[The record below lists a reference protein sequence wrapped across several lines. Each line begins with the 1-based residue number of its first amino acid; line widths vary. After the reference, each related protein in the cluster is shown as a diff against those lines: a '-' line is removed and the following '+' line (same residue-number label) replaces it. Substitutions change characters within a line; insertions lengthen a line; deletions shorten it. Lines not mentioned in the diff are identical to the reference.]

1 MIKSE
6 EIRLAF
12 IDEDL
17 RKTATDTA
25 AANVYTMSS
34 CKYSKVLK
42 WTGNGSIPE
51 NERERLCAYVIMAH
65 KFGKKVRLWASPEN
79 GTVWQELLKCGVDL
93 INTDKLV
100 TLKNFLL
107 KHNTGYANAE
117 SADPKDK
124 MNLTALL
131 Y

>member
-1 MIKSE
+1 
-6 EIRLAF
+6 
-12 IDEDL
+12 
-17 RKTATDTA
+17 
-25 AANVYTMSS
+25 MSS

-51 NERERLCAYVIMAH
+51 NERERLCTYVIMAH

-79 GTVWQELLKCGVDL
+79 DIVWQELLKCGVDL
-93 INTDKLV
+93 INTDKLA

-107 KHNTGYANAE
+107 KHNTGYANSE
-117 SADPKDK
+117 SIDPKNK